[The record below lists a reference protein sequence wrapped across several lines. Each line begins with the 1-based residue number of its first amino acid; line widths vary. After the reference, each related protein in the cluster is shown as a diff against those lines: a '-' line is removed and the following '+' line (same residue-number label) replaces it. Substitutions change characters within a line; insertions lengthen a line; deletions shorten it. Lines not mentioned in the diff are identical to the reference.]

1 MNLYAMTLSTI
12 RKRQADYGFTLIEV
26 MLAMAITGFVGLLA
40 YSGLNTSMIAAE
52 EHEQQA
58 SRIAAIQLPLTV
70 IERDVRHAVARPI
83 TDEYGDREPPM
94 LGGALND
101 YPLIL
106 TRRDWDNPRQLPR
119 SELQRVRYVLEN
131 NKLWRQSWAVLDRI
145 SEEEG
150 QQNTLLLE
158 GVENLQLAFLDGN
171 SSNAAQSS
179 LGGEWVDDWD
189 DDTRLPLA
197 LEIKL
202 ELENFG
208 EVKRVFSI
216 PSP

>member
-1 MNLYAMTLSTI
+1 MSKGQTNN
-12 RKRQADYGFTLIEV
+12 GFTLIEV
-26 MLAMAITGFVGLLA
+26 LLAMAITGFVGLLA
-40 YSGLNTSMIAAE
+40 YSGLSTSMIAAD

-70 IERDVRHAVARPI
+70 IERDVRHAVARAI
-83 TDEYGDREPPM
+83 RDEYGDREAPM
-94 LGGALND
+94 LGGSLND

-131 NKLWRQSWAVLDRI
+131 NQLWRQSWAVLDRL

-158 GVENLQLAFLDGN
+158 GVENLELAFLDGN
-171 SSNAAQSS
+171 SSGAAQSP

-189 DDTRLPLA
+189 DPDRLPLA

-208 EVKRVFSI
+208 EVTRVFSI
-216 PSP
+216 PTP